1 MRIFTLYIL
10 FFVVIISSCNNK
22 EELPKDIL
30 PQEDLINVI
39 AEVEMA
45 QALIKLKFNT
55 TDTIINQKAI
65 FEDVFIEMNTT
76 EEQFNKSLNYYSQ
89 QPKILLEI
97 YEKVI
102 IKLSKQ
108 QAENQ

>member
-1 MRIFTLYIL
+1 MRILALCIL
-10 FFVVIISSCNNK
+10 FFAVIISSCNNK

-30 PQEDLINVI
+30 SQEDLINVI
-39 AEVEMA
+39 AEMEMT

-55 TDTIINQKAI
+55 KDTIINQKAI

-97 YEKVI
+97 YEEVI